1 MKWRRVS
8 GTLDFETYAQRSPFS
23 LSGGQMRRAA
33 IAGVVAMNPDY
44 LILDEPSAGLDP
56 GSRDAVF
63 AEIMVLYKKR
73 GIGIIMV
80 THSMEEA
87 AKYAKRMLVVYKGE
101 VILDGKPGEIFL
113 KEKNRL
119 LEAGMDIPEVYK
131 LADALRAKGLRL
143 PYEITD
149 AKRLLAEVK
158 RRKGLKYPGNSFIH
172 RLDPRTK
179 ILTTLILIVAVF
191 LANSA
196 IGYATLCAMVLFII
210 AVSGLPFMLVLKS
223 VKPLLFIIV
232 LTLVLH
238 AVMGQGEHVL
248 YQWKFIKVTEEGL
261 QLGVQ
266 MAMRLI
272 LLLMISSILTFTTSP
287 IVLTDGRIIKAQT
300 ARGADFSGGNLLAR
314 AKNML
319 PILVPLFISAFRRAD
334 DLAIAMEA
342 RCYRGGEGRTRMHQ
356 LAYRSGDGLAF
367 VFAFAMIGL
376 LAFLR
381 WGPKFI

>member
-1 MKWRRVS
+1 MLDI
-8 GTLDFETYAQRSPFS
+8 TL
-23 LSGGQMRRAA
+23 GQ
-33 IAGVVAMNPDY
+33 Y
-44 LILDEPSAGLDP
+44 
-56 GSRDAVF
+56 
-63 AEIMVLYKKR
+63 
-73 GIGIIMV
+73 
-80 THSMEEA
+80 
-87 AKYAKRMLVVYKGE
+87 
-101 VILDGKPGEIFL
+101 
-113 KEKNRL
+113 
-119 LEAGMDIPEVYK
+119 
-131 LADALRAKGLRL
+131 
-143 PYEITD
+143 
-149 AKRLLAEVK
+149 
-158 RRKGLKYPGNSFIH
+158 YPGNSFIH

-179 ILTTLILIVAVF
+179 ILTTLLLIVAVF

-196 IGYATLCAMVLFII
+196 IGYGALCAMVLFII
-210 AVSGLPFMLVLKS
+210 AMSGLPFMLVLKS

-248 YQWKFIKVTEEGL
+248 YQWRFITVTEEGL

-287 IVLTDGRIIKAQT
+287 IVLTDGIEALLRPFRVIGVPAHELAMMMTIALRFIPTLMEETDRIIKAQT
-300 ARGADFSGGNLLAR
+300 ARGADFSSGNLMVR

-334 DLAIAMEA
+334 DLAVAMEA

-356 LAYRSGDGLAF
+356 LAYRAGDGAAF

-381 WGPKFI
+381 WGPKLV

>member
-1 MKWRRVS
+1 MLDL
-8 GTLDFETYAQRSPFS
+8 TL
-23 LSGGQMRRAA
+23 GQ
-33 IAGVVAMNPDY
+33 Y
-44 LILDEPSAGLDP
+44 
-56 GSRDAVF
+56 
-63 AEIMVLYKKR
+63 
-73 GIGIIMV
+73 
-80 THSMEEA
+80 
-87 AKYAKRMLVVYKGE
+87 
-101 VILDGKPGEIFL
+101 
-113 KEKNRL
+113 
-119 LEAGMDIPEVYK
+119 
-131 LADALRAKGLRL
+131 
-143 PYEITD
+143 
-149 AKRLLAEVK
+149 
-158 RRKGLKYPGNSFIH
+158 YPGNNFIH

-179 ILTTLILIVAVF
+179 ILTTLLLIVAVF

-196 IGYATLCAMVLFII
+196 MGYGALCAMVLFII

-232 LTLVLH
+232 LTLALH
-238 AVMGQGEHVL
+238 ALMGQGEHVL

-261 QLGVQ
+261 RLGVQ

-287 IVLTDGRIIKAQT
+287 IVLTDGIEALLRPFRVIGVPAHELAMMMTIALRFIPTLMEETDRIIKAQT
-300 ARGADFSGGNLLAR
+300 ARGADFDSGNLLVK

-356 LAYRSGDGLAF
+356 LAYRAGDAMAF
-367 VFAFAMIGL
+367 VFAFVMIGL

-381 WGPKFI
+381 WGLL

>member
-1 MKWRRVS
+1 
-8 GTLDFETYAQRSPFS
+8 
-23 LSGGQMRRAA
+23 
-33 IAGVVAMNPDY
+33 
-44 LILDEPSAGLDP
+44 
-56 GSRDAVF
+56 
-63 AEIMVLYKKR
+63 
-73 GIGIIMV
+73 
-80 THSMEEA
+80 
-87 AKYAKRMLVVYKGE
+87 
-101 VILDGKPGEIFL
+101 
-113 KEKNRL
+113 
-119 LEAGMDIPEVYK
+119 
-131 LADALRAKGLRL
+131 
-143 PYEITD
+143 
-149 AKRLLAEVK
+149 
-158 RRKGLKYPGNSFIH
+158 
-172 RLDPRTK
+172 
-179 ILTTLILIVAVF
+179 
-191 LANSA
+191 
-196 IGYATLCAMVLFII
+196 MVLFII
-210 AVSGLPFMLVLKS
+210 LVSGLPFMLVLKS

-287 IVLTDGRIIKAQT
+287 IVLTDGIEALLRPFRIIGVPAHELAMMMTIALRFIPTLMEETDRIIKAQT
-300 ARGADFSGGNLLAR
+300 ARGADFSGGNLLVR

-334 DLAIAMEA
+334 DLAVAMEA

-356 LAYRSGDGLAF
+356 LAYRSGDVMAF

-381 WGPKFI
+381 WGPKLV

>member
-1 MKWRRVS
+1 MLDI
-8 GTLDFETYAQRSPFS
+8 TL
-23 LSGGQMRRAA
+23 GQ
-33 IAGVVAMNPDY
+33 Y
-44 LILDEPSAGLDP
+44 
-56 GSRDAVF
+56 
-63 AEIMVLYKKR
+63 
-73 GIGIIMV
+73 
-80 THSMEEA
+80 
-87 AKYAKRMLVVYKGE
+87 
-101 VILDGKPGEIFL
+101 
-113 KEKNRL
+113 
-119 LEAGMDIPEVYK
+119 
-131 LADALRAKGLRL
+131 
-143 PYEITD
+143 
-149 AKRLLAEVK
+149 
-158 RRKGLKYPGNSFIH
+158 YPGNSFIH

-179 ILTTLILIVAVF
+179 ILSTLLLIVAVF
-191 LANSA
+191 LANTA
-196 IGYATLCAMVLFII
+196 IGYAALCAMVLFII
-210 AVSGLPFMLVLKS
+210 LVSCLPFMLVLKS

-287 IVLTDGRIIKAQT
+287 IVLTDGIEALLRPFRVIGVPAHELAMMMTIALRFIPTLMEETDRIIKAQT
-300 ARGADFSGGNLLAR
+300 ARGADFSGGNLLVR

-334 DLAIAMEA
+334 DLAVAMEA
-342 RCYRGGEGRTRMHQ
+342 RCYRSGEGRTRMHQ
-356 LAYRSGDGLAF
+356 LTYRSGDVMAF

-381 WGPKFI
+381 WGPKLV

>member
-1 MKWRRVS
+1 MLDI
-8 GTLDFETYAQRSPFS
+8 TL
-23 LSGGQMRRAA
+23 GQ
-33 IAGVVAMNPDY
+33 Y
-44 LILDEPSAGLDP
+44 
-56 GSRDAVF
+56 
-63 AEIMVLYKKR
+63 
-73 GIGIIMV
+73 
-80 THSMEEA
+80 
-87 AKYAKRMLVVYKGE
+87 
-101 VILDGKPGEIFL
+101 
-113 KEKNRL
+113 
-119 LEAGMDIPEVYK
+119 
-131 LADALRAKGLRL
+131 
-143 PYEITD
+143 
-149 AKRLLAEVK
+149 
-158 RRKGLKYPGNSFIH
+158 YPGNSFIH

-179 ILTTLILIVAVF
+179 ILSTLLLIVAVF
-191 LANSA
+191 LANTA
-196 IGYATLCAMVLFII
+196 IGYAALCAMVLFII
-210 AVSGLPFMLVLKS
+210 LVSCLPFMLVLKS

-287 IVLTDGRIIKAQT
+287 IVLTDGIEALLRPFRVIGVPAHELAMMMTIALRFIPTLMEETDRIIKAQM
-300 ARGADFSGGNLLAR
+300 ARGADFSGGNLLVR

-334 DLAIAMEA
+334 DLAVAMEA

-356 LAYRSGDGLAF
+356 LAYRSGDVMAF

-381 WGPKFI
+381 WGPKLV

>member
-1 MKWRRVS
+1 MLDI
-8 GTLDFETYAQRSPFS
+8 TL
-23 LSGGQMRRAA
+23 GQ
-33 IAGVVAMNPDY
+33 Y
-44 LILDEPSAGLDP
+44 
-56 GSRDAVF
+56 
-63 AEIMVLYKKR
+63 
-73 GIGIIMV
+73 
-80 THSMEEA
+80 
-87 AKYAKRMLVVYKGE
+87 
-101 VILDGKPGEIFL
+101 
-113 KEKNRL
+113 
-119 LEAGMDIPEVYK
+119 
-131 LADALRAKGLRL
+131 
-143 PYEITD
+143 
-149 AKRLLAEVK
+149 
-158 RRKGLKYPGNSFIH
+158 YPGNSFIH

-179 ILTTLILIVAVF
+179 ILTTLLLIVAVF

-196 IGYATLCAMVLFII
+196 MGYGALCAMVLFII

-232 LTLVLH
+232 LTLALH
-238 AVMGQGEHVL
+238 ALMGQGEHVL

-287 IVLTDGRIIKAQT
+287 IVLTDGIEALLRPFRVIGVPAHELAMMMTIALRFIPTLMEETDRIIKAQT
-300 ARGADFSGGNLLAR
+300 ARGADFDSGNLLVK

-356 LAYRSGDGLAF
+356 LAYRARDVMAF
-367 VFAFAMIGL
+367 VFAFVMIGL

-381 WGPKFI
+381 WGPKVI

>member
-1 MKWRRVS
+1 MLDI
-8 GTLDFETYAQRSPFS
+8 TL
-23 LSGGQMRRAA
+23 GQ
-33 IAGVVAMNPDY
+33 Y
-44 LILDEPSAGLDP
+44 
-56 GSRDAVF
+56 
-63 AEIMVLYKKR
+63 
-73 GIGIIMV
+73 
-80 THSMEEA
+80 
-87 AKYAKRMLVVYKGE
+87 
-101 VILDGKPGEIFL
+101 
-113 KEKNRL
+113 
-119 LEAGMDIPEVYK
+119 
-131 LADALRAKGLRL
+131 
-143 PYEITD
+143 
-149 AKRLLAEVK
+149 
-158 RRKGLKYPGNSFIH
+158 YPGNSFIH

-179 ILTTLILIVAVF
+179 ILTTLLLIVAVF

-196 IGYATLCAMVLFII
+196 IGYGALCAMVLFII

-232 LTLVLH
+232 LTLALH
-238 AVMGQGEHVL
+238 ALMGQGEHVL

-261 QLGVQ
+261 RLGVQ

-287 IVLTDGRIIKAQT
+287 IVLTDGIEALLRPFRVIGVPAHELAMMMTIALRFIPTLMEETDRIIKAQT
-300 ARGADFSGGNLLAR
+300 ARGADFSGGNLLVK

-356 LAYRSGDGLAF
+356 LAYRSGDMLAF
-367 VFAFAMIGL
+367 VFAFAMIGV

-381 WGPKFI
+381 WGPKL

>member
-1 MKWRRVS
+1 MLDI
-8 GTLDFETYAQRSPFS
+8 TL
-23 LSGGQMRRAA
+23 GQ
-33 IAGVVAMNPDY
+33 Y
-44 LILDEPSAGLDP
+44 
-56 GSRDAVF
+56 
-63 AEIMVLYKKR
+63 
-73 GIGIIMV
+73 
-80 THSMEEA
+80 
-87 AKYAKRMLVVYKGE
+87 
-101 VILDGKPGEIFL
+101 
-113 KEKNRL
+113 
-119 LEAGMDIPEVYK
+119 
-131 LADALRAKGLRL
+131 
-143 PYEITD
+143 
-149 AKRLLAEVK
+149 
-158 RRKGLKYPGNSFIH
+158 YPGNSFIH

-179 ILTTLILIVAVF
+179 ILSTLLLIVAVF
-191 LANSA
+191 LANTA
-196 IGYATLCAMVLFII
+196 IGYAVLCAMVLFII
-210 AVSGLPFMLVLKS
+210 LVSGLPFMLVLKS

-287 IVLTDGRIIKAQT
+287 IVLTDGIEALLRPFRVIGVPAHELAMMMTIALRFIPTLMEETDRIIKAQT
-300 ARGADFSGGNLLAR
+300 ARGADFSGGNLLVR

-334 DLAIAMEA
+334 DLAVAMEA

-356 LAYRSGDGLAF
+356 LAYRSGDVMAF
-367 VFAFAMIGL
+367 VFAFIMIGL

-381 WGPKFI
+381 WGPKLV

>member
-1 MKWRRVS
+1 MLDI
-8 GTLDFETYAQRSPFS
+8 TL
-23 LSGGQMRRAA
+23 GQ
-33 IAGVVAMNPDY
+33 Y
-44 LILDEPSAGLDP
+44 
-56 GSRDAVF
+56 
-63 AEIMVLYKKR
+63 
-73 GIGIIMV
+73 
-80 THSMEEA
+80 
-87 AKYAKRMLVVYKGE
+87 
-101 VILDGKPGEIFL
+101 
-113 KEKNRL
+113 
-119 LEAGMDIPEVYK
+119 
-131 LADALRAKGLRL
+131 
-143 PYEITD
+143 
-149 AKRLLAEVK
+149 
-158 RRKGLKYPGNSFIH
+158 YPGNSFIH

-179 ILTTLILIVAVF
+179 ILSTLLLIVAVF
-191 LANSA
+191 LANTA
-196 IGYATLCAMVLFII
+196 IGYAALCAMVLFII
-210 AVSGLPFMLVLKS
+210 LVSGLPFMLVLKS

-287 IVLTDGRIIKAQT
+287 IVLTDGIEALLRPFRVVGVPAHELAMMMTIALRFIPTLMEETDRIIKAQT
-300 ARGADFSGGNLLAR
+300 ARGADFSGGNLLVR

-334 DLAIAMEA
+334 DLAVAMEA

-356 LAYRSGDGLAF
+356 LAYRSGDVMAF

-381 WGPKFI
+381 WGTKLV